1 MEKSAKSV
9 VKEQHERQKFA
20 TQVRFWFRQ
29 STKVYYMIF
38 VSCNAN
44 RLTFWQ
50 RCTKKIHT
58 KKPISRILN
67 KLVEDVCFRDF
78 VLFLLQWNLQAS

>member
-1 MEKSAKSV
+1 MEKLAKSV

-29 STKVYYMIF
+29 STKMYYTIF

-44 RLTFWQ
+44 RLTFLAALQ
-50 RCTKKIHT
+50 QENTHQKAN
-58 KKPISRILN
+58 KPN
-67 KLVEDVCFRDF
+67 FE
-78 VLFLLQWNLQAS
+78 